1 MRRERVLAALLGVSM
16 AATTA
21 MAATPDPGIS
31 LMPIHEYV
39 MDVGVFSDL
48 DPDGWYI
55 PAFRFATENGVMYGV
70 GENRMAPDRVITR
83 AEFVAIL
90 DRLFGTY
97 NPADI
102 SGYTDAGAGKWYYD
116 ELAMAVQMGTL
127 QGISKTELAP
137 EAPLTREQAITLLAR
152 VMALP
157 DGDEAVLNKFS
168 DYAAFSD
175 WAVGSAAAMVEQG
188 RLAGY
193 LDGTVKPSQNITRS
207 ETAQLLFRCFP
218 NLVHGKPDWET
229 YGDNLILLPEKAGE
243 TVTLSGKQ
251 WQDTLFLGVGLADGR
266 VDMTDCDIE
275 RLVCWGSHDVYV
287 YGGCDLGQITIARTD
302 GPCIIHWM
310 DDTKSLPDIYIT
322 DNTNDGCKVVD
333 QFGNTLY
340 PERNRPARH
349 TGSVKTAKVT
359 LYLNDGTDKYLTGS
373 LDENGLLKPVD
384 DPVRSGYVFGGWYY
398 EPECEMRFQ
407 SSQALEDGA
416 KLYAKWYTEDEWKVV
431 EKLNQQANESLF
443 RITGET
449 DLLATIG
456 EDSIPCYLV
465 SDKIN
470 KGPISI
476 TVTLADGSGTVV
488 GIVES
493 LDPGETA
500 TSLKV
505 LEMPGYG
512 TYPVEIACRYLD
524 GTGEAKLDGSLYV
537 AYLWNRGE

>member
-1 MRRERVLAALLGVSM
+1 MKKWKRAICAILCLAMVLALPVM
-16 AATTA
+16 AASPKVA
-21 MAATPDPGIS
+21 DYA
-31 LMPIHEYV
+31 
-39 MDVGVFSDL
+39 DL
-48 DPDGWYI
+48 DPDGWYA
-55 PAFRFATENGVMYGV
+55 PAFAFAVENDIMRGV
-70 GENRMAPDRVITR
+70 GGPYMAPDRVITR

-127 QGISKTELAP
+127 QGISEMELAP

-157 DGDEAVLNKFS
+157 DGDEAVLDKFS
-168 DYAAFSD
+168 DHAAFSG
-175 WAVGSAAAMVEQG
+175 WAIGSAAAMVEQG

-193 LDGTVKPSQNITRS
+193 LDGTVKPEQNITRS

-266 VDMTDCDIE
+266 VDMTDCDME

-287 YGGCDLGQITIARTD
+287 YSGCDLGQITIARTD

-310 DDTKSLPDIYIT
+310 DGSKSLPDIYIT
-322 DNTNDGCKVVD
+322 DNADDGCKVVD

-340 PERNRPARH
+340 PERARPSRPSRS
-349 TGSVKTAKVT
+349 TGSVKTARVT
-359 LYLNDGTDKYLTGS
+359 LYLNDGTNKYLTGS

-384 DPVRSGYVFGGWYY
+384 DPVRSGYVFGGWHY
-398 EPECEMRFQ
+398 EPECETRFQ
-407 SSQALEDGA
+407 YGQVLEDGA
-416 KLYAKWYTEDEWKVV
+416 KLYAKWYTTGEWKVV
-431 EKLNQQANESLF
+431 EELNKQANQSML
-443 RITGET
+443 RISCET
-449 DLLATIG
+449 DLLATVG
-456 EDSIPCYLV
+456 EDSIPCLIT
-465 SDKIN
+465 SGDTN
-470 KGPISI
+470 KGPIS
-476 TVTLADGSGTVV
+476 VEVALADGSGTVI
-488 GIVES
+488 GAIER
-493 LDPGETA
+493 LEPGETA
-500 TSLKV
+500 TELKV
-505 LEMPGYG
+505 AKMPDYG
-512 TYPVEIACRYLD
+512 TYPVQFICKYLD
-524 GTGEAKLDGSLYV
+524 GVGEAKLNGVLYV